1 METIQIEVFLP
12 ATDDTVEFLLP
23 TGRPIAELL
32 REMIRQI
39 TAVKMNIC
47 FDEQT
52 TPCLCDMER
61 RILLNPASTLAQSG
75 VKNGARLLLC

>member
-23 TGRPIAELL
+23 TGRPVAELL
-32 REMIRQI
+32 REMIQQI
-39 TAVKMNIC
+39 TAVRKNIC
-47 FDEQT
+47 FDGNVM
-52 TPCLCDMER
+52 PVLCDMER

-75 VKNGARLLLC
+75 VKNGARLQLC